1 MKKITIFLFLFVSV
15 LTNAQKVTV
24 SGKIVNKNQEILT
37 GATVLV
43 KETNQ
48 GISSDLDGNF
58 SFKLNKGTYTLKV
71 SFIGFKTI
79 EKSIFLDEDK
89 VVTIILEEDDNVLDE
104 VLVSAVRATSSI
116 PVTYSNLNKKE
127 LAKRNL
133 GQDIPILLNYLPS
146 VISSSDAG
154 AGVGYTYLNVRGS
167 NSERINVTINGIPYN
182 DPESHGTFWVNLGDF
197 TSSTENLQLQ
207 RGVGTSTN
215 GSGAFGASLNI
226 LTDAISENAGG

>member
-1 MKKITIFLFLFVSV
+1 MKKIIIFLFLFVSL

-24 SGKIVNKNQEILT
+24 SGKIVDKNQKHLT

-48 GISSDLDGNF
+48 GISSDFDGNF
-58 SFKLNKGTYTLKV
+58 SFKLNKGTFTLSV

-79 EKSIFLDEDK
+79 EKSIFLDEDM
-89 VVTIILEEDDNVLDE
+89 VVTIVLEEDENILDE

-116 PVTYSNLNKKE
+116 PVTYSNLSKKE

-146 VISSSDAG
+146 VISSSDA
-154 AGVGYTYLNVRGS
+154 
-167 NSERINVTINGIPYN
+167 SEEEI
-182 DPESHGTFWVNLGDF
+182 
-197 TSSTENLQLQ
+197 
-207 RGVGTSTN
+207 
-215 GSGAFGASLNI
+215 
-226 LTDAISENAGG
+226 TDGR

>member
-15 LTNAQKVTV
+15 LTNAQQVTV
-24 SGKIVNKNQEILT
+24 SGKIVDKNQEVLT

-48 GISSDLDGNF
+48 GLSSDLDGNF
-58 SFKLNKGTYTLKV
+58 SFRLNKGTYTIQV
-71 SFIGFKTI
+71 SYIGFKTI
-79 EKSIFLDEDK
+79 EKDVYLDKDK
-89 VVTIILEEDDNVLDE
+89 VVTIVLYEDDNVLDE

-116 PVTYSNLNKKE
+116 PVTYSNLSKKE

-154 AGVGYTYLNVRGS
+154 AKPSR
-167 NSERINVTINGIPYN
+167 R
-182 DPESHGTFWVNLGDF
+182 
-197 TSSTENLQLQ
+197 
-207 RGVGTSTN
+207 R
-215 GSGAFGASLNI
+215 
-226 LTDAISENAGG
+226 